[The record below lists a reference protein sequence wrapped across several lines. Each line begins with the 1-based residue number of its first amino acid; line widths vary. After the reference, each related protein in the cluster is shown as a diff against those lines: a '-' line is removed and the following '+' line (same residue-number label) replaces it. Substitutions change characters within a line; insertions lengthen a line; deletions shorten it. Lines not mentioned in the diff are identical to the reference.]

1 MCNGIKCCCSNAIG
15 SLHPCKESKHILVIH
30 NKSPDFAHILEN
42 YCLWKSDMS
51 WESRSHTHTCWWLQL
66 PWWKNL
72 FPILMFLLICEKNWI
87 VSPLCDE
94 LGFLWNYWIILS
106 HTRKPLR
113 KSSPKQWQ
121 EG

>member
-1 MCNGIKCCCSNAIG
+1 MCHGIKSCCSNAVG

-30 NKSPDFAHILEN
+30 NKSPNFAHILEKIWHV
-42 YCLWKSDMS
+42 L
-51 WESRSHTHTCWWLQL
+51 RIQITHTCWWLQL
-66 PWWKNL
+66 PWWKKL
-72 FPILMFLLICEKNWI
+72 FPILMFFLICEKNWI

-94 LGFLWNYWIILS
+94 LGFLWNYWIISS

-113 KSSPKQWQ
+113 KSSPKQCQ